1 MTGEMNTKPNFEPDL
16 KLQKMK
22 RTILICGLI
31 GGLISVGWFVVS
43 DQILSINM
51 SVNTRVYFGYATMIL
66 GLSVIFVAIKNYRDN
81 YSNGVI
87 TFGRAFRIG
96 LLITLI
102 ASTVY
107 VVVWLIDFTWFIP
120 DYFDKYKSHM
130 LADMKAHGDTAAAIK
145 KKMTEINNGLEMYK
159 NPLFNAL
166 FTYMEIVPVG
176 LVISVIAAL
185 ILKKRRPVEATAI

>member
-1 MTGEMNTKPNFEPDL
+1 
-16 KLQKMK
+16 MK

-31 GGLISVGWFVVS
+31 GGLISVGWFVIS
-43 DQILSINM
+43 EQFLSVNM
-51 SVNTRVYFGYATMIL
+51 SMDTRVYFGYATMIL

-81 YSNGVI
+81 QNNGVI
-87 TFGRAFRIG
+87 SFARAFRIG

-107 VVVWLIDFTWFIP
+107 VIVWMIDFKWFVP
-120 DYFDKYKSHM
+120 DYFDKYKAHM
-130 LADMKAHGDTAAAIK
+130 LTDMQANGTPAAEMN
-145 KKMTEINNGLEMYK
+145 KKMIEINSGVEMYK

-185 ILKKRRPVEATAI
+185 ILKRKSVEAKVQLS